1 MKKLLYLLSI
11 SAWLFGCNT
20 ADTDVLKET
29 LTVLDNEKTFV
40 WLQYIEVTENGNTI
54 LAKAEGIEIY
64 EEKSYLDNLLNY
76 EYQPV
81 EIEKVPDVKSVW
93 LCSDEFTIYG
103 YEGSDLFQLN
113 ADGNLY
119 QFQAISENKN
129 VPIFGDNLKQ
139 WLDAVNSEE

>member
-11 SAWLFGCNT
+11 SVWLFGCNT

-40 WLQYIEVTENGNTI
+40 WIQYIEVTENGNTI

-129 VPIFGDNLKQ
+129 IPIFGDNLKQ